1 MCSPFPSVSA
11 DFTLTA
17 RFSDDDLAFCFVDIH
32 NDLAD
37 LGHIDMSGQGIF
49 NADDWS
55 SESCLYLGAL
65 KAQIGFDHFAV
76 YELQIFAVA
85 KGLGAADSAVFK
97 GDIFAVPRQ
106 VFTFHSA
113 VSHGNV
119 SGVPESVLRVEH
131 AVFKNGIGDILK
143 GIFAFHADIAEGQV
157 IRAEHK
163 IFAVGGAVLHGDT
176 VHRPAE
182 FR

>member
-1 MCSPFPSVSA
+1 MSA

-106 VFTFHSA
+106 VFTFLTVLFRTVMFLACQKASF
-113 VSHGNV
+113 VSNTQF
-119 SGVPESVLRVEH
+119 SKTESV
-131 AVFKNGIGDILK
+131 IY
-143 GIFAFHADIAEGQV
+143 
-157 IRAEHK
+157 
-163 IFAVGGAVLHGDT
+163 
-176 VHRPAE
+176 
-182 FR
+182 